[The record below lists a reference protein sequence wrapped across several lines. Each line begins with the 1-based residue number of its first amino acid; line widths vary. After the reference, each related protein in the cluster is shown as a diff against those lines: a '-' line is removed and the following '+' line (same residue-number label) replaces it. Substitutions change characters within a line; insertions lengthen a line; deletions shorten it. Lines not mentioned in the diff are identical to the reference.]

1 MTLINHYTRS
11 VLTDQQVYIFPVTL
25 CDNEVDRDFERFTVS
40 ALQKLCTLFLGK
52 TGIFDHNMS
61 AAGQSA
67 RIFKTWVET
76 DKDRLTSAGEPYT
89 AHKAKAYMV
98 RTDQN
103 KALIDE
109 IDAGIKKEVSVG
121 CSVKK
126 SVCSVCGKDM
136 KTGECTHIKGRV
148 YGGKLCCGILSELT
162 DAYEWSFVAVPSQ
175 REAGVTK
182 SFFKK
187 EEKKTDIIKAIK
199 ECDGDLTLTK
209 AQADTLSAYIG
220 KLEAYEHEAKTYRNS
235 LVSGIERLCMIV
247 MPKVNVGLFTK
258 GLDCLSVEK
267 LETLKSGLEAQAKQ
281 IIPPQIQLKS
291 EKAAKAVNNN
301 AFKI

>member
-1 MTLINHYTRS
+1 MTLINRYTRS
-11 VLTDQQVYIFPVTL
+11 PLKKEQVYIFPVTL

-40 ALQKLCTLFLGK
+40 ALKKLCTLFLGK

-61 AAGQSA
+61 ASGQSA
-67 RIFKTWVET
+67 RIFQTWVET
-76 DKDRLTSAGEPYT
+76 DRNRQTSAGEPYT
-89 AHKAKAYMV
+89 ALKAKAYMV

-121 CSVKK
+121 CAVKK
-126 SVCSVCGKDM
+126 SVCSVCGKNM
-136 KTGECTHIKGRV
+136 KTGECEHIRGHI
-148 YGGKLCCGILSELT
+148 YSGKLCCGILTEPT

-182 SFFKK
+182 SFTSK
-187 EEKKTDIIKAIK
+187 EETKTDIIKAIK
-199 ECDGDLTLTK
+199 ECDSGLTLTK
-209 AQADTLSAYIG
+209 AQADKLSAYIR
-220 KLEAYEHEAKTYRNS
+220 KLEEYEHEAKAYRSS
-235 LVSGIERLCMIV
+235 LVSGIERLCMLV

-258 GLDCLSVEK
+258 GLDYLSVEK
-267 LETLKSGLEAQAKQ
+267 LETLKSGLEAQARQ
-281 IIPPQIQLKS
+281 IMPPPLQLKS
-291 EKAAKAVNNN
+291 EKSVKPANNN